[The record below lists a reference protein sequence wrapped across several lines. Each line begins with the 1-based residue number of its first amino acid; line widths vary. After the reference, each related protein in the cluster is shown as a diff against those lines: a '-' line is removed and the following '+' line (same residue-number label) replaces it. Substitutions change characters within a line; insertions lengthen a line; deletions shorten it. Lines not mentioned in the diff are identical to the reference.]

1 MLNRIIKF
9 ITGKK
14 GSKGPVQ
21 FSVDQ
26 LRIDLSKVSRNAIK
40 VVDMLQSAGYSAY
53 IVGGGVRDLLLNL
66 KPKDFDVATNATPE
80 QVRQVFRSAMIIG
93 RRFRIVHV
101 RFGREIIEVT
111 TFRAHHHDASNTKDA
126 KQSDH
131 GLLLLDNVYGDIE
144 SDAFRR
150 DFTVNALYLDPNT
163 RQIIDF
169 AEGIE
174 DLKLRQLRIIG
185 EAEARYRED
194 PVRMLRAV
202 RFAAKLGFALE
213 SGSEKPIP
221 TLAPLLTHIP
231 SARMFEEVLK
241 LFLSGSATAC
251 LHLLRQYGLF
261 YYLFPGTDDTLK
273 THNPINEAIVER
285 VALNTDK
292 RIRSDQRVTPAFI
305 FAAFLWLPLQE
316 AIKKLV
322 SQGQSPQDALQ
333 RAGSEV
339 VSRQLTRTAIPK
351 RFLIPL
357 REIWALQWRLPKR
370 DGAKAFLLLEHPRFR
385 AAYDFLLL
393 REEAGEELGGLG
405 YWWTQF
411 QTADAATREDMV
423 KALDA
428 PSKRKPRKRRTK
440 KRAPSDN
447 ASDSF
452 SPSQDDN
459 E

>member
-26 LRIDLSKVSRNAIK
+26 LQIDLSRVSRNATK

-111 TFRAHHHDASNTKDA
+111 TFRAHHQETSNTKDA

-150 DFTVNALYLDPNT
+150 DFTINALYLDPNT

-169 AEGIE
+169 ADGIA

-202 RFAAKLGFALE
+202 RFAAKLGFNLE
-213 SGSEKPIP
+213 PSSEQSIP
-221 TLAPLLTHIP
+221 SLAPLLAHIP
-231 SARMFEEVLK
+231 PARMFEEVLK

-261 YYLFPGTDDTLK
+261 YYLFPGTEDVLK
-273 THNPINEAIVER
+273 GNNPVDEAIAER
-285 VALNTDK
+285 VAINTDK

-305 FAAFLWLPLQE
+305 FAVFLWLPLHH
-316 AIKKLV
+316 AVRKYIA
-322 SQGQSPQDALQ
+322 QGQSPQDALQ
-333 RAGSEV
+333 RAGAEIISK
-339 VSRQLTRTAIPK
+339 QLTRTSIPK

-357 REIWALQWRLPKR
+357 REIWTLQWRLPKR
-370 DGAKAFLLLEHPRFR
+370 DGTKAMALLEHPRFR

-393 REEAGEELGGLG
+393 REEAGEDLDGLG
-405 YWWTQF
+405 HWWTQF
-411 QTADAATREDMV
+411 QAADVAGREEMV
-423 KALDA
+423 KSIEG
-428 PSKRKPRKRRTK
+428 PVKRKSRKRRPK
-440 KRAPSDN
+440 KRTTSSQN
-447 ASDSF
+447 DSANI
-452 SPSQDDN
+452 QDDS

>member
-14 GSKGPVQ
+14 GNKGPIQ

-26 LRIDLSKVSRNAIK
+26 LQIDLSRVSKNAIK
-40 VVDMLQSAGYSAY
+40 VVEMLQNAGYSAF

-80 QVRQVFRSAMIIG
+80 QVRQVFRSALIIG

-111 TFRAHHHDASNTKDA
+111 TFRAHHEQTSNAKDA

-150 DFTVNALYLDPNT
+150 DFTVNALYLEPKT
-163 RQIIDF
+163 RQIFDF
-169 AEGIE
+169 ADGIT
-174 DLKLRQLRIIG
+174 DLKKRQLRIIG
-185 EAEARYRED
+185 EPEARYRED

-202 RFAAKLGFALE
+202 RFAAKLGFKLE
-213 SGSEKPIP
+213 PNSERPMAA
-221 TLAPLLTHIP
+221 LAPLLAHIP
-231 SARMFEEVLK
+231 PARMFEEVLK
-241 LFLSGSATAC
+241 LFISGSATAC

-261 YYLFPGTDDTLK
+261 YYLFPGTEDTLK
-273 THNPINEAIVER
+273 AGNEIDAAIAER
-285 VALNTDK
+285 VAINTDK

-305 FAAFLWLPLQE
+305 FAAFLWLPLHH
-316 AIKKLV
+316 AVRKYAA
-322 SQGQSPQDALQ
+322 QGMSSQDALQ
-333 RAGSEV
+333 RASGEIISK
-339 VSRQLTRTAIPK
+339 QLTRTAIPK

-357 REIWALQWRLPKR
+357 KEIWTLQWRLGKR
-370 DGAKAFLLLEHPRFR
+370 DNGKAYGLLEHPRFR

-393 REEAGEELGGLG
+393 REDAGENLDGLG
-405 YWWTQF
+405 HWWTKF
-411 QTADAATREDMV
+411 QEADAEEREQMI
-423 KALDA
+423 KAIDA
-428 PSKRKPRKRRTK
+428 PVKRKSRRRRPK
-440 KRAPSDN
+440 KRTNPTEAHTPIDRDP
-447 ASDSF
+447 A
-452 SPSQDDN
+452 

>member
-1 MLNRIIKF
+1 MLNRFIKF

-21 FSVDQ
+21 YSVDQ
-26 LRIDLSKVSRNAIK
+26 LQIDLNRVSRNAIK

-80 QVRQVFRSAMIIG
+80 QVRQVFRSALIIG

-111 TFRAHHHDASNTKDA
+111 TFRAHHQESSNVKDA

-169 AEGIE
+169 ADGIT
-174 DLKLRQLRIIG
+174 DLKQRQLRIIG

-202 RFAAKLGFALE
+202 RFAAKLGFRLE
-213 SGSEKPIP
+213 AGSERPI
-221 TLAPLLTHIP
+221 TQLAPLLAHIP

-251 LHLLRQYGLF
+251 FHLLRQYNLF
-261 YYLFPGTDDTLK
+261 YYLFPGTEDVLK
-273 THNPINEAIVER
+273 TQDPISEAIAER
-285 VALNTDK
+285 VVLNTDK
-292 RIRSDQRVTPAFI
+292 RIRSDLRVTPAFI
-305 FAAFLWLPLQE
+305 YAVFLWLPLQQ
-316 AIKKLV
+316 AIKKLH
-322 SQGQSPQDALQ
+322 SQGVSPQDALQ
-333 RAGSEV
+333 KAGSDV
-339 VSRQLTRTAIPK
+339 IAKQLTRTAIPK

-370 DGAKAFLLLEHPRFR
+370 DGGKAFALLDHPRFR

-393 REEAGEELGGLG
+393 REEAGENIEGLG
-405 YWWTQF
+405 HWWTQF
-411 QTADAATREDMV
+411 QNADSAAREEMV
-423 KALDA
+423 KGLE
-428 PSKRKPRKRRTK
+428 SSGKRKSRKRRPK
-440 KRAPSDN
+440 KRSPAAGEPPAPEDE
-447 ASDSF
+447 A
-452 SPSQDDN
+452 